1 MTFHLKT
8 RNEKKLA
15 RYRVEEEH
23 DMFEEL
29 KQGLNAQGEG
39 GTRRGWKGRQGPDG
53 AGLESGEKP
62 KFYSEC
68 KWEATGGF

>member
-1 MTFHLKT
+1 
-8 RNEKKLA
+8 
-15 RYRVEEEH
+15 
-23 DMFEEL
+23 MFEEL